1 MTCQA
6 PEHPRSN
13 GALSRLRFWP
23 VIDPRQSFT
32 HKRGAV
38 SLGKAVGNAERFDTL
53 LIGQQSNC
61 SGPIG
66 APHAAGK
73 AESLENARHRGIRV
87 CIILVPEPP
96 FFGRSVVHDPKILR
110 KQATKMPCLDE
121 AVIEP
126 EAIEQLRLWTVEAA
140 EEAGEVQRAA
150 NAGLASDPAARSKA
164 ALVRV
169 RKVGSRLAST
179 ENCSI
184 TREGALWLT
193 SGVQTGHG
201 VRSRYFVTFDQ
212 KHAAVRG

>member
-1 MTCQA
+1 
-6 PEHPRSN
+6 
-13 GALSRLRFWP
+13 
-23 VIDPRQSFT
+23 
-32 HKRGAV
+32 
-38 SLGKAVGNAERFDTL
+38 
-53 LIGQQSNC
+53 
-61 SGPIG
+61 
-66 APHAAGK
+66 
-73 AESLENARHRGIRV
+73 
-87 CIILVPEPP
+87 
-96 FFGRSVVHDPKILR
+96 
-110 KQATKMPCLDE
+110 MPCLDE

-201 VRSRYFVTFDQ
+201 VRNRYFVTFDQ
-212 KHAAVRG
+212 KHAAVRA